1 MKGSSLLSMMSFRS
15 LCLVGWWVASSAAA
29 AGMTRTLSRT
39 GLHRRAILA
48 SSARDGRDPPAAKPT
63 THNLDE
69 EFVWGRLVAFRGGS
83 GGDDGGGDPTGGGGG
98 GDDEG
103 DGGGDPTGGGGGD
116 DGDGGAADDGA
127 PPAVKEE
134 SFWREVVNGVKSHSP
149 GWFAEF
155 VITFGFLATVTMIH
169 LKRAIDR
176 TVDALA
182 SSEKRRRD
190 LEAHVREVLVRIGA
204 VDVNCNTDIAT
215 LRREM
220 DAKVAAD
227 TWHARDTEIETVLKR
242 LAADG
247 DELDEKTKARF
258 GAMDASDDARQ
269 AAVVRELAATRKSL
283 EDIAG
288 EIQTMKK
295 KLGENSDDG

>member
-83 GGDDGGGDPTGGGGG
+83 GDESGSGGDDGGGDPTGGGGG

-103 DGGGDPTGGGGGD
+103 
-116 DGDGGAADDGA
+116 GGAADDGA

-269 AAVVRELAATRKSL
+269 AAVVRELDEKTKARFGAM
-283 EDIAG
+283 DA
-288 EIQTMKK
+288 
-295 KLGENSDDG
+295 

>member
-83 GGDDGGGDPTGGGGG
+83 GDESGSGGDDGGGDPTGGGGG
-98 GDDEG
+98 DDE
-103 DGGGDPTGGGGGD
+103 
-116 DGDGGAADDGA
+116 DGGAADDGA

-134 SFWREVVNGVKSHSP
+134 SIWREVVNGVKSHSP

-190 LEAHVREVLVRIGA
+190 LDGHFREVLVRIGA

-269 AAVVRELAATRKSL
+269 AAVVRELDEKTKARFGAM
-283 EDIAG
+283 DA
-288 EIQTMKK
+288 
-295 KLGENSDDG
+295 

>member
-83 GGDDGGGDPTGGGGG
+83 G
-98 GDDEG
+98 DEG
-103 DGGGDPTGGGGGD
+103 GGGGDPTGGGGGD
-116 DGDGGAADDGA
+116 DEDGGAADDGA

-134 SFWREVVNGVKSHSP
+134 SIWREVVNGVKSHSP